1 MPPETPPVT
10 PPVLQLRVI
19 VEAADYDE
27 AVRFYRDVLGMPE
40 QAAFAN
46 GGDDRVAILD
56 AGRATLEIASPAHKV
71 AVDVA
76 ETGGPASPAPVR
88 LAFEVTDSAG
98 TTSRLVEAGAHLVA
112 PVTMTPWRSLNARL
126 DAPAGQQ
133 ITLFQETESL
143 AERRGRDGF
152 AVDSVRD

>member
-1 MPPETPPVT
+1 MTQELA
-10 PPVLQLRVI
+10 PVLQLRVI
-19 VEAADYDE
+19 VEAHDYDE
-27 AVRFYRDVLGMPE
+27 AVWFYRDALGLPE

-56 AGRATLEIASPAHKV
+56 AGRATLEIASPTHKV
-71 AVDVA
+71 AVDAA

-98 TTSRLVEAGAHLVA
+98 TVSRLVEAGAQLVA

-133 ITLFQETESL
+133 ITVFQETESL
-143 AERRGRDGF
+143 ADRSRRAGF
-152 AVDSVRD
+152 AVDGSRD